1 MASTGMSIRSLCLLG
16 AAAAGLA
23 LLAGAA
29 PPLPPSADSAAPAPA
44 APSAA
49 GDDRDEAHRRAEVLA
64 SSRWRRAMH
73 ELDEWLAAQPVY
85 SPDRVQRI
93 KADLAA
99 RVAAMSSYELEYLLD
114 QLDEKLGV
122 LDSPAA
128 REARDWL
135 GRYLAVMADDRR
147 AELLADVPSVLDL
160 SAADLAARLAELE
173 AKRAA
178 VARAAKASQRA
189 RREFGNLVR
198 SDHESV
204 DAERIRLV
212 RVHRD
217 RVVFSPYRAQP
228 ADDPPFADA
237 YDSPTVVGVGP
248 WNAFFARSL
257 TAF

>member
-1 MASTGMSIRSLCLLG
+1 MASTGMSMRAVYLLG
-16 AAAAGLA
+16 AAAAGVA

-29 PPLPPSADSAAPAPA
+29 PAPQPPADAAASAKASADS
-44 APSAA
+44 
-49 GDDRDEAHRRAEVLA
+49 DEHDEASRREEVLA

-85 SPDRVQRI
+85 SADRVRGI

-99 RVAAMSSYELEYLLD
+99 RVATMSSYELEYLLD

-128 REARDWL
+128 RDARDWL

-147 AELLADVPSVLDL
+147 AELLARVPSVLDL
-160 SAADLAARLAELE
+160 SAADLTTRLADLE

-178 VARAAKASQRA
+178 VERSAEES
-189 RREFGNLVR
+189 RRTRRDFGALVR
-198 SDHESV
+198 ADRRAV
-204 DAERIRLV
+204 AAERVRLT
-212 RVHRD
+212 RVHGD
-217 RVVFSPYRAQP
+217 RVAFSPYRGQP
-228 ADDPPFADA
+228 TDDPPFADS

-248 WNAFFARSL
+248 WTTFVARSL

>member
-1 MASTGMSIRSLCLLG
+1 MASSGMSMHRVCLLG
-16 AAAAGLA
+16 ALTAGVA

-29 PPLPPSADSAAPAPA
+29 PAPQPPADAAASAKAPADS
-44 APSAA
+44 
-49 GDDRDEAHRRAEVLA
+49 DEHEEASRRAAVLA

-85 SPDRVQRI
+85 SADRVRGI

-99 RVAAMSSYELEYLLD
+99 RVASMSSYELEYLLD
-114 QLDEKLGV
+114 QLDEKLSV
-122 LDSPAA
+122 LDSPSA

-160 SAADLAARLAELE
+160 SAAELTTRLADLE

-178 VARAAKASQRA
+178 VQRAARQSLQT
-189 RREFGNLVR
+189 RRELATLVR
-198 SDHESV
+198 ADRKAV
-204 DAERIRLV
+204 DAERARLA
-212 RVHRD
+212 REARD
-217 RVVFSPYRAQP
+217 RVAFSPYRGQP
-228 ADDPPFADA
+228 TDDPPFADS

>member
-1 MASTGMSIRSLCLLG
+1 MASTGTSIRGVCLLG
-16 AAAAGLA
+16 AAAAGVA
-23 LLAGAA
+23 LLAGAGPA
-29 PPLPPSADSAAPAPA
+29 PQPPADATASAKAPADS
-44 APSAA
+44 
-49 GDDRDEAHRRAEVLA
+49 DEHDEASRRAEVLA

-85 SPDRVQRI
+85 SADRVRGI

-99 RVAAMSSYELEYLLD
+99 RVASMSSYELEYLLD
-114 QLDEKLGV
+114 QLDEKLNV
-122 LDSPAA
+122 LDSPSA

-160 SAADLAARLAELE
+160 SAADLAARLADLD

-178 VARAAKASQRA
+178 VERAADESRRT
-189 RREFGNLVR
+189 RREFGTLVR
-198 SDHESV
+198 
-204 DAERIRLV
+204 AERRTV
-212 RVHRD
+212 EAERD
-217 RVVFSPYRAQP
+217 RLARETRDRTAFSPYRGQP
-228 ADDPPFADA
+228 TDDPPFADA

-248 WNAFFARSL
+248 WNTFMARSL

>member
-1 MASTGMSIRSLCLLG
+1 MASTGTSIRGVCLLG
-16 AAAAGLA
+16 AAAAGVA

-29 PPLPPSADSAAPAPA
+29 PAPQPPADAAASAKALADS
-44 APSAA
+44 
-49 GDDRDEAHRRAEVLA
+49 DEHDEARRRAQVLA

-85 SPDRVQRI
+85 SADRVRGI

-99 RVAAMSSYELEYLLD
+99 RVASMSSYELEYLLD
-114 QLDEKLGV
+114 QLDEKLSV
-122 LDSPAA
+122 LDSPSA

-147 AELLADVPSVLDL
+147 AELLVDVPSVLDL
-160 SAADLAARLAELE
+160 SAADLTARLADLE

-178 VARAAKASQRA
+178 VERAARDSRRTRQAFGALVQADHRTVEAERA
-189 RREFGNLVR
+189 RLT
-198 SDHESV
+198 
-204 DAERIRLV
+204 
-212 RVHRD
+212 RVHGD
-217 RVVFSPYRAQP
+217 RVAFSPYRGQP
-228 ADDPPFADA
+228 TDDPPFADS

-248 WNAFFARSL
+248 WNTFVARSL

>member
-1 MASTGMSIRSLCLLG
+1 MASTVMSIRAVCLL
-16 AAAAGLA
+16 AAAVAGLA

-29 PPLPPSADSAAPAPA
+29 PALPPPATPEPA
-44 APSAA
+44 ATVPANE
-49 GDDRDEAHRRAEVLA
+49 GDGRDEPRRREEVLA

-93 KADLAA
+93 KADLTA
-99 RVAAMSSYELEYLLD
+99 RVASMSSYELEYLLD
-114 QLDEKLGV
+114 QLDEKLDV
-122 LDSPAA
+122 LESDPA

-160 SAADLAARLAELE
+160 SAADLTARLAEVE

-178 VARAAKASQRA
+178 VERAAQASKRS
-189 RREFGNLVR
+189 REEFGEFVR
-198 SDHESV
+198 
-204 DAERIRLV
+204 AERRWVESERDRLA
-212 RVHRD
+212 RLHHT
-217 RVVFSPYRAQP
+217 RVVFSPYRGEP
-228 ADDPPFADA
+228 ADDPPFADS